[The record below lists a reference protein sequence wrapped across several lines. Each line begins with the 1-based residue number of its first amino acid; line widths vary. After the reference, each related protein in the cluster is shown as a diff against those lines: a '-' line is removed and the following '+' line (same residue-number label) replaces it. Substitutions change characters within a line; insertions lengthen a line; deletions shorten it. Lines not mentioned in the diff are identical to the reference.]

1 MDTAAQ
7 ASTNEVDR
15 RLTIV
20 ADENMPLLEAFF
32 ASIGHIVKLPGRR
45 ITRQDLL
52 KHKADILLV
61 RSITPVNQALL
72 EGTSVS
78 FVGSATVGTDH
89 IDTDWLEQA
98 GIPFAN
104 SPGCNAS
111 AVVEYVLSAMT
122 VVLDERDKAFADV
135 SVGVIGCGHVG
146 GMLADILEELEC
158 TVVRCDPPLH
168 DAQQEAQQ
176 ALTAKGRDDGRAP
189 SQPVY
194 EPMAK
199 ALECDFITL
208 HVPLIK
214 EGPYKTLRLLDAD
227 MLANLQSHQTLI
239 NTSRGQIIDQAAL
252 KKRLQRV
259 DELFAVLD
267 VFENEPNIDHELMML
282 CRLATPHIAGHSLD
296 GKGMATAQVYE
307 ALSHTLGLP
316 VRHKLG
322 QFLPEPPLRKMNFSR
337 DADPQWALHTAI
349 RACYDIRGDYNKLR
363 HGRYLPEEQRGEY
376 FDKLRSNYRIRRSFS
391 RVKVGL
397 KGGRSVLQDY
407 LEAVGFRID

>member
-111 AVVEYVLSAMT
+111 AVV
-122 VVLDERDKAFADV
+122 D
-135 SVGVIGCGHVG
+135 GVAI
-146 GMLADILEELEC
+146 
-158 TVVRCDPPLH
+158 
-168 DAQQEAQQ
+168 
-176 ALTAKGRDDGRAP
+176 
-189 SQPVY
+189 
-194 EPMAK
+194 
-199 ALECDFITL
+199 
-208 HVPLIK
+208 
-214 EGPYKTLRLLDAD
+214 
-227 MLANLQSHQTLI
+227 
-239 NTSRGQIIDQAAL
+239 
-252 KKRLQRV
+252 
-259 DELFAVLD
+259 
-267 VFENEPNIDHELMML
+267 
-282 CRLATPHIAGHSLD
+282 ATP
-296 GKGMATAQVYE
+296 K
-307 ALSHTLGLP
+307 
-316 VRHKLG
+316 
-322 QFLPEPPLRKMNFSR
+322 KM
-337 DADPQWALHTAI
+337 
-349 RACYDIRGDYNKLR
+349 
-363 HGRYLPEEQRGEY
+363 
-376 FDKLRSNYRIRRSFS
+376 
-391 RVKVGL
+391 
-397 KGGRSVLQDY
+397 SV
-407 LEAVGFRID
+407 